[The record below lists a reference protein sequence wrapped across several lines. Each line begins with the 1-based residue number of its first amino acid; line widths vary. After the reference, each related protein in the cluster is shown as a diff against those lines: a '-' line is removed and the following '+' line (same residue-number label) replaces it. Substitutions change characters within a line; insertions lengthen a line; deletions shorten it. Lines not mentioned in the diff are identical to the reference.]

1 MSRLHFFWLIALLGV
16 GRPVFAQTDKALL
29 RDLAEENKKSVDAL
43 VLYPQD
49 ARLAILEATK
59 YPEMV
64 VKMQSMQQK
73 TAAAFRTLIE
83 DFPRATQ
90 AVFYDLTR
98 YSGLIDNLAAQRE
111 RPEAVWSLLQVL
123 PEEKRD
129 EAYEVA
135 LGQIPTLVRISEL
148 NRTAA
153 DAFAALLAPYPASVR
168 QAFQQLAD
176 LPEVLEILNEDLRF
190 TILVG
195 DTYRAD
201 PAWVLHKMDSL
212 SLAVA
217 REHAE
222 ELASWKQTIEN
233 DPQAAAEL
241 QAASQEYRTE
251 YGYDDQDYP
260 YERVVEHHYYYHHHY
275 PWWYGYPWWEPYP
288 RWRPYPYWYDWG
300 FYPYR
305 PTVVI
310 IYLPSWH
317 FMHWYFGHPHHHH
330 HYNRLSTHF
339 VNHYYGHRR
348 SGTTITVG
356 VHEWRDRNRSVIS
369 DEWLADKNRLP
380 ERLREYGRF
389 EEKRAEYNQRN
400 PRNPLDADK
409 FLEKN
414 SGQYPELQR
423 SKQEARK
430 EISRE
435 QVVKEQQRADWA
447 PPKVPAQPAPAPR
460 PDRQQ
465 WEADKRNQEDRNRR
479 EAAPRPQPAPTR
491 KDQPAPPPKQPT
503 KPKTDKR
510 GNK

>member
-1 MSRLHFFWLIALLGV
+1 
-16 GRPVFAQTDKALL
+16 
-29 RDLAEENKKSVDAL
+29 
-43 VLYPQD
+43 
-49 ARLAILEATK
+49 
-59 YPEMV
+59 
-64 VKMQSMQQK
+64 
-73 TAAAFRTLIE
+73 
-83 DFPRATQ
+83 
-90 AVFYDLTR
+90 
-98 YSGLIDNLAAQRE
+98 
-111 RPEAVWSLLQVL
+111 
-123 PEEKRD
+123 
-129 EAYEVA
+129 
-135 LGQIPTLVRISEL
+135 
-148 NRTAA
+148 
-153 DAFAALLAPYPASVR
+153 
-168 QAFQQLAD
+168 
-176 LPEVLEILNEDLRF
+176 
-190 TILVG
+190 
-195 DTYRAD
+195 
-201 PAWVLHKMDSL
+201 
-212 SLAVA
+212 
-217 REHAE
+217 
-222 ELASWKQTIEN
+222 
-233 DPQAAAEL
+233 
-241 QAASQEYRTE
+241 
-251 YGYDDQDYP
+251 
-260 YERVVEHHYYYHHHY
+260 
-275 PWWYGYPWWEPYP
+275 
-288 RWRPYPYWYDWG
+288 
-300 FYPYR
+300 
-305 PTVVI
+305 
-310 IYLPSWH
+310 
-317 FMHWYFGHPHHHH
+317 MHWYFGHPHHHH